1 MLELKRKETVTKTK
15 NVLRAYYPYLE
26 EDVKKSLRKL
36 VNLAVRE
43 SKGISHHF
51 AQRLEDGYVPLYPKI
66 CREIYNGSFNIT
78 DIEILL
84 NYNGSVKDIRAVI
97 KSNNT
102 YEVLVDKGHYLQTCD
117 VHLVLV
123 YSLKTFM
130 LITGFTNDS
139 DSGIDYS
146 KRSDLYIN
154 VD

>member
-15 NVLRAYYPYLE
+15 NVLRAYYPYL
-26 EDVKKSLRKL
+26 DNDTRHSLKKL
-36 VNLAVRE
+36 VNLAIRE

-51 AQRLEDGYVPLYPKI
+51 AQRLEEGYVPLYPKI
-66 CREIYNGSFNIT
+66 CKEIYNGGFNIT

-84 NYNGSVKDIRAVI
+84 NDNGSVKDIRAVI

-130 LITGFTNDS
+130 LITGFTNDF
-139 DSGIDYS
+139 DNGIDYS
-146 KRSDLYIN
+146 KRSDLYVN

>member
-15 NVLRAYYPYLE
+15 NVLRAYYPYLNH
-26 EDVKKSLRKL
+26 DTRRSLKKL
-36 VNLAVRE
+36 VNLAIRE

-51 AQRLEDGYVPLYPKI
+51 AQRLEEGYVPLYPKI
-66 CREIYNGSFNIT
+66 CKEIYNGGFNIT

-84 NYNGSVKDIRAVI
+84 NDNGSVKDIRAVV

-130 LITGFTNDS
+130 LITGFTNDF
-139 DSGIDYS
+139 DNGIDYS
-146 KRSDLYIN
+146 KRSDLYVN

>member
-15 NVLRAYYPYLE
+15 NVLRAYYPYL
-26 EDVKKSLRKL
+26 DHDTRYSLKKL

-66 CREIYNGSFNIT
+66 CREIYNGGFNIT

-84 NYNGSVKDIRAVI
+84 NDNGSVKDIRAVI

-117 VHLVLV
+117 VYLVLV

-130 LITGFTNDS
+130 LITGFTNDF

-146 KRSDLYIN
+146 KRSDLYVN

>member
-66 CREIYNGSFNIT
+66 CREIYNGGFNIT

-84 NYNGSVKDIRAVI
+84 NDNGSVKDIRAVI

-117 VHLVLV
+117 VYLVLV

-130 LITGFTNDS
+130 LITGFTNDY

>member
-15 NVLRAYYPYLE
+15 NVLRAYYPYL
-26 EDVKKSLRKL
+26 DKDTRCSLKKL
-36 VNLAVRE
+36 VNLAIRE

-51 AQRLEDGYVPLYPKI
+51 AQRLEEGYVPLYPKI
-66 CREIYNGSFNIT
+66 CKEIYNGGFNIT

-84 NYNGSVKDIRAVI
+84 NDNGSVKDIRAVV

-130 LITGFTNDS
+130 LITGFTNDF
-139 DSGIDYS
+139 DNGIDYS
-146 KRSDLYIN
+146 KRSDLYVN

>member
-43 SKGISHHF
+43 SKVISHHF

-66 CREIYNGSFNIT
+66 CREIYNGGFNIT

-84 NYNGSVKDIRAVI
+84 NDDGSVKDIRSVI

>member
-15 NVLRAYYPYLE
+15 NVLRAYYPYL
-26 EDVKKSLRKL
+26 DHDTRRSLKKL
-36 VNLAVRE
+36 VNLAIRE

-51 AQRLEDGYVPLYPKI
+51 AQRLEEGYVPLYPKI
-66 CREIYNGSFNIT
+66 CKEIYNGGFNIT

-84 NYNGSVKDIRAVI
+84 NDNGSVKDIRAVI

-130 LITGFTNDS
+130 LITGFTNDF
-139 DSGIDYS
+139 DNGIDYS
-146 KRSDLYIN
+146 KRSDLYVN

>member
-36 VNLAVRE
+36 VNLAIRE

-66 CREIYNGSFNIT
+66 CREIYNGGFNIT

>member
-15 NVLRAYYPYLE
+15 NVLRAYYPYL
-26 EDVKKSLRKL
+26 DKDTKKQLKYL

-51 AQRLEDGYVPLYPKI
+51 SERLEDGYVPLYPKI
-66 CREIYNGSFNIT
+66 CREIYNGGFNIT

-84 NYNGSVKDIRAVI
+84 NDNCSIKDIRAVI

-117 VHLVLV
+117 VYLVLV

>member
-26 EDVKKSLRKL
+26 EDVKKSLKKL
-36 VNLAVRE
+36 VNLAIRE

-66 CREIYNGSFNIT
+66 CREIYNGGFNIT

-84 NYNGSVKDIRAVI
+84 NNNGSVKDIRAVV

-130 LITGFTNDS
+130 LITGFTTDS
-139 DSGIDYS
+139 DSGIDDS